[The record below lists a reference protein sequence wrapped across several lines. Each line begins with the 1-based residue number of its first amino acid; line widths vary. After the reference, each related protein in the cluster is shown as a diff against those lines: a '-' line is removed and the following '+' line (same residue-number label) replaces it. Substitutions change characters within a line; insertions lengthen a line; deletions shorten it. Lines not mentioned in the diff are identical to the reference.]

1 MTFSVHK
8 HYLLTKFLFV
18 KLSDRT
24 MIILP
29 ILFCLLVC
37 LVRKMIVA
45 WQCTRLLC
53 VWDILIE
60 IQSKNNLIKR
70 LRQSRRYQKHT
81 DRSHVP
87 RCQCTAPRHNDF
99 RL

>member
-24 MIILP
+24 MNILP
-29 ILFCLLVC
+29 ILFSLLVC

-45 WQCTRLLC
+45 
-53 VWDILIE
+53 
-60 IQSKNNLIKR
+60 
-70 LRQSRRYQKHT
+70 
-81 DRSHVP
+81 
-87 RCQCTAPRHNDF
+87 
-99 RL
+99 

>member
-45 WQCTRLLC
+45 
-53 VWDILIE
+53 
-60 IQSKNNLIKR
+60 
-70 LRQSRRYQKHT
+70 
-81 DRSHVP
+81 
-87 RCQCTAPRHNDF
+87 
-99 RL
+99 